1 MAAAG
6 AIAAVGIIT
15 NNVILLVGAMI
26 VSPDFGPLA
35 GLCVALVG
43 HQPSRARSSGL
54 SLALGFSIAAMVAFI
69 GTGVARVL
77 GAIPLAYLAGTRP
90 VGDLISTPN
99 LASVIVAVTAGI
111 AGMVALGQTKSGAVV
126 GVLVSVTTI
135 PAAANIGVA
144 LAMGQVAEALGSL
157 GQLLVN
163 LGGMIVAGTATL
175 VVGRRLSARRSLA
188 ASALHG
194 SRPPGILASV
204 LDVRLTEEPVEPPA
218 PIDPEPAPTGIVA
231 TIGALVDRLRGS

>member
-6 AIAAVGIIT
+6 AIAAVGIVT

-43 HQPSRARSSGL
+43 RQPSRARSSGL
-54 SLALGFSIAAMVAFI
+54 SLAFGFSIAATVAFV
-69 GTGVARVL
+69 GTGLARVF
-77 GAIPLAYLAGTRP
+77 GAIPVAYLLGTRP
-90 VGDLISTPN
+90 SRGPGSSTPN

-111 AGMVALGQTKSGAVV
+111 AGMIALGQTKSGAVV

-144 LAMGQVAEALGSL
+144 LAMGQVPEALGSL
-157 GQLLVN
+157 GRTCSSTS
-163 LGGMIVAGTATL
+163 AGWSWP
-175 VVGRRLSARRSLA
+175 GPRRS
-188 ASALHG
+188 
-194 SRPPGILASV
+194 
-204 LDVRLTEEPVEPPA
+204 
-218 PIDPEPAPTGIVA
+218 
-231 TIGALVDRLRGS
+231 